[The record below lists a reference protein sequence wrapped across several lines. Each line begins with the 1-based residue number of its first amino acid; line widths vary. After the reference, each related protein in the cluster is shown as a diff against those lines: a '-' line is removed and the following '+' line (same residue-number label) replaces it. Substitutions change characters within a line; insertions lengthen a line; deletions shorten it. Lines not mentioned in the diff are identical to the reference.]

1 MKKWIIKAR
10 VTEKTDLRKFNRNGG
25 EGKVFKAV
33 LLDASGSDIQAS
45 FFNDAADKFVNM
57 LEKGQCFTFSQG
69 SIKVANRQYNNTS
82 HRYELTFD
90 KETLIEKSADD
101 KDIETVK
108 YSIAGLRTVQTRSAP
123 CTVDVCGIVTSFQP
137 TMTVKTKQEE
147 MLTKREITV
156 ADDTATS
163 MTVTLWGERAQQED
177 KNFESNP
184 VVALKSVAIKEWNG
198 GRSGSLLQNG
208 SIVFNP
214 PLVEAKR
221 VQEWWLQGGSSQQ
234 LVQLS
239 IQGGVGGDSRAQNA
253 KHTTLAGM
261 RLASDQLTN
270 QPETFTA
277 VTRLALIQTRK
288 QGEPQ
293 PLHYNACQEPRE
305 GSSLLCQ
312 KRVDETG
319 FCASCNRIGKS
330 GPRLNLRCRFVD
342 AEDQSWLT
350 CFNEAATKVL
360 GMSAEEVSKLEEAA
374 AVKGEAG
381 REELDAAIRKS
392 YFGKPFRLTVR
403 AKLETYNGE
412 TRPDFKVVDARPVN
426 YGDRGREMLKDIH
439 DFVGQLAMVGA

>member
-1 MKKWIIKAR
+1 M
-10 VTEKTDLRKFNRNGG
+10 
-25 EGKVFKAV
+25 AV

-90 KETLIEKSADD
+90 KETLIEKSEDD

-137 TMTVKTKQEE
+137 PMTVKTKQEV

-177 KNFESNP
+177 KNFEGNP

-214 PLVEAKR
+214 PLTEANR

-261 RLASDQLTN
+261 RLASDQLTS

-312 KRVDETG
+312 KRVDEAG
-319 FCASCNRIGKS
+319 FCASCNRTGKS

>member
-1 MKKWIIKAR
+1 
-10 VTEKTDLRKFNRNGG
+10 
-25 EGKVFKAV
+25 
-33 LLDASGSDIQAS
+33 
-45 FFNDAADKFVNM
+45 
-57 LEKGQCFTFSQG
+57 
-69 SIKVANRQYNNTS
+69 
-82 HRYELTFD
+82 
-90 KETLIEKSADD
+90 
-101 KDIETVK
+101 
-108 YSIAGLRTVQTRSAP
+108 
-123 CTVDVCGIVTSFQP
+123 
-137 TMTVKTKQEE
+137 
-147 MLTKREITV
+147 
-156 ADDTATS
+156 
-163 MTVTLWGERAQQED
+163 
-177 KNFESNP
+177 
-184 VVALKSVAIKEWNG
+184 
-198 GRSGSLLQNG
+198 
-208 SIVFNP
+208 VFNP
-214 PLVEAKR
+214 PLAEAKR

-261 RLASDQLTN
+261 RLASDQLTS

-312 KRVDETG
+312 KRVDEAG
-319 FCASCNRIGKS
+319 FCASCNRTGKS